1 MTPLVYLGCLAV
13 SLAGMAVLDWRLVL
27 FFRAAPVRA
36 GIVLAAGLAFFLAW
50 DLSGIALGIF
60 HRGRTEYMTG
70 IMLAPELPLEEV
82 FFLAFLCY
90 LAMNLFQLFSRR
102 LRTGSF
108 APPAAR
114 ARAAKA
120 GIR

>member
-36 GIVLAAGLAFFLAW
+36 GIVLAAGLAFFLVW

-60 HRGRTEYMTG
+60 HRGRSEYMTG

-90 LAMNLFQLFSRR
+90 LAMNLYRLLSRR

-108 APPAAR
+108 VPPAAR
-114 ARAAKA
+114 APAART
-120 GIR
+120 GNR